1 MTSRIT
7 KLKQRKLKGRIWLLV
22 IWVLLMTGFLITD
35 HYFNA
40 QQISAIRQ
48 QTLQTAVHRLDSPIH
63 GVTTVT
69 KAELAFI
76 AKDPQKDGHYGS
88 VLLVPVSDVTTV
100 PYHGVRYQLIRT
112 RIINRSRQAVN
123 AKQAY
128 ESFSGESFSRQLALT
143 QRVNNLQAA
152 DSGFAAEY
160 LSVTD
165 NINNWSLLSH
175 VPAHSET
182 DVITIK
188 LR

>member
-40 QQISAIRQ
+40 QQVSAIRQ

-112 RIINRSRQAVN
+112 RIINCSHQAVN

-128 ESFSGESFSRQLALT
+128 ESFSGESLNRQLALT

-160 LSVTD
+160 LPVTD
-165 NINNWSLLSH
+165 NINNWSLLGH
-175 VPAHSET
+175 LPAHSET